1 MTKTPPTAPGERIGG
16 LIHSIRF
23 RLVLWFAAILAVILF
38 AFSAFLFYS
47 QSRNLQEEAVH
58 EINRRVTGLAEITQ
72 TALLQGSGQVSI
84 PNGLLRDT
92 DVFLLLSP
100 EGQVLTSQGSIPP
113 TQVIQIVSTGLQIT
127 PRTNDPAVLYWT
139 SPASQNYVF
148 ILTPLQ
154 SHMGMELNFLLVFGG
169 ILDPNA
175 LVRRFLLTLV
185 VGNLLTLA
193 IALVGGFW
201 LADRAMRPVKT
212 ITQAARTI
220 GETDL
225 SRRLNMKSKDELGEL
240 ANTFDAMLARLQA
253 AFERQR
259 QFVADASH
267 ELRTPLTIVNLET
280 SRAISSRRSPQEY
293 QHALGIIHSEN
304 DFMTSLVNDLL
315 TLARMDS
322 GQSVIERKALDLS
335 DVVVETIERLTPLA
349 NRNDVTLEAGSL
361 PETSMLGDRQYLQQM
376 LSNLV
381 ENGIKYTTGGE
392 KRVRVETGTADGNA
406 WLRVSDTGP
415 GIAPEHLPH
424 LFDRF
429 YQVDK
434 ARTRGT
440 GSGSDPTAPSGSGLG
455 LSIVQWIA
463 HAHGGEVRVES
474 TPGAGTIFEV
484 RFKAENQSE

>member
-1 MTKTPPTAPGERIGG
+1 MKPRKFPAFKERVGV
-16 LIHSIRF
+16 LLHSIRF
-23 RLVLWFAAILAVILF
+23 RLVLWFTAILAVILF
-38 AFSAFLFYS
+38 AFSAFLYYT
-47 QSRNLQEEAVH
+47 QSRNLQEEAIH
-58 EINRRVTGLAEITQ
+58 EMDRRLTGLAAIVQ
-72 TALLQGSGQVSI
+72 TALRQGTGQISI

-92 DVFLLLSP
+92 DVFILLAP
-100 EGQVLTSQGSIPP
+100 DGTVLASQGSIPA
-113 TQVIQIVSTGLQIT
+113 QEAIQIVSAGLQT
-127 PRTNDPAVLYWT
+127 APRTSESPAIYWT
-139 SPASQNYVF
+139 SPNSQNYAFV
-148 ILTPLQ
+148 ISPVQGQLDI
-154 SHMGMELNFLLVFGG
+154 NFLMIFGG
-169 ILDPNA
+169 ILDPSA

-185 VGNLLTLA
+185 AGSLLTLA
-193 IALVGGFW
+193 VALVGGFW

-280 SRAISSRRSPQEY
+280 NRAIASRRSPQEY
-293 QHALGIIHSEN
+293 RHALSIIRSEN

-315 TLARMDS
+315 TLARMDA
-322 GQSVIERKALDLS
+322 GQMTIERTALDLS
-335 DVVVETIERLTPLA
+335 DVAVETVERLTPLA
-349 NRNDVTLEAGSL
+349 TRNGVTLEAGSL
-361 PETSMLGDRQYLQQM
+361 PETRILGDRQYLLQM

-381 ENGIKYTTGGE
+381 ENAIKYTTGDK
-392 KRVRVETGTADGNA
+392 KRVCVETGTADGTA
-406 WLRVSDTGP
+406 WVRVSDTGP

-429 YQVDK
+429 YRVDK
-434 ARTRGT
+434 ARTRDAGT
-440 GSGSDPTAPSGSGLG
+440 EPDPRSPSGSGLG

-463 HAHGGEVRVES
+463 QVHGGKVRVES
-474 TPGAGTIFEV
+474 TLGAGTTFEV
-484 RFKAENQSE
+484 RFKAV